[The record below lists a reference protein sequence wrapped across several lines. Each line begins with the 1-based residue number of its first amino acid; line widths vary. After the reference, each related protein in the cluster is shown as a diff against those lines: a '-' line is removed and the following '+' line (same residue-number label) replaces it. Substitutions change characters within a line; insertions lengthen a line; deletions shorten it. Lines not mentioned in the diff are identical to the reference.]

1 MPQRRPPGTW
11 GCPAC
16 PHLENSVSPTRRF
29 HHWVGGGGN
38 SEVGG
43 PTSVW
48 SLLLLPFLGLLVI
61 LPCLPAPLQPR
72 VCVPAARNP
81 GLGHRGATG
90 AVWTVRCCLLPSGA
104 SRGHPPTQSHWP
116 VSQCSRTCTCLAF
129 PTCCCCWDLQLGT
142 GLGRAC
148 GVVGGAHRHPCPHRA
163 PSTVPGWPRELRC
176 SWWMLC

>member
-16 PHLENSVSPTRRF
+16 PHLENRACPLPAGFTTG
-29 HHWVGGGGN
+29 WVGEETVRGAVPPA
-38 SEVGG
+38 SG
-43 PTSVW
+43 PSF
-48 SLLLLPFLGLLVI
+48 SFPLLLVI
-61 LPCLPAPLQPR
+61 LPCLSPLQPR
-72 VCVPAARNP
+72 VRVPAARNL

-104 SRGHPPTQSHWP
+104 SGHTPTQSHWP
-116 VSQCSRTCTCLAF
+116 VSPRSRTCTCLAF

-176 SWWMLC
+176 SWWMPC